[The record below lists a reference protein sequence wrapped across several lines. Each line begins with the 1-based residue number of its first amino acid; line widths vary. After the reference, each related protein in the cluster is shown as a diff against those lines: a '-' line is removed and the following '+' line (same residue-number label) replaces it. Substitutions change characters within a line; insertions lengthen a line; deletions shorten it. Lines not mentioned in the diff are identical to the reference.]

1 MAKFKFTWAHGL
13 MIALGSFM
21 IFILSL
27 IFFSGNMGE
36 MVEEN
41 YYEKTVHYQDD
52 IDAAQRVKTLDKKPE
67 IIEQAN
73 GFLIRFYDQPES
85 GEIWFLRSN
94 NSEEDIKQSLKLNS
108 RNEQLVHAEDL
119 NAGEYEVSIRWK
131 QNGQNY
137 LLKQTVNWK
146 APSS

>member
-21 IFILSL
+21 IFISSL
-27 IFFSGNMGE
+27 VFFAGNMGE
-36 MVEEN
+36 MVDDN

-52 IDAAQRVKTLDKKPE
+52 IDAAKRANSLDKKPE

-73 GFLIRFYDQPES
+73 GYLIRFYEEPQR
-85 GEIWFLRSN
+85 GEVLFLRSN
-94 NSEEDIKQSLKLNS
+94 NSSEDVKQPLKLNS
-108 RNEQLVHAEDL
+108 RKEQLMHATDL
-119 NAGEYEVSIRWK
+119 IKGEYDVSLRWK
-131 QNGQNY
+131 QDGKNY
-137 LLKQTVNWK
+137 LLKQKVNWT

>member
-27 IFFSGNMGE
+27 IFFAGNMGE

-41 YYEKTVHYQDD
+41 YYEKTVHFQED
-52 IDAAQRVKTLDKKPE
+52 IDAAKRANSLEIKPE
-67 IIEQAN
+67 VIQQAN
-73 GFLIRFYDQPES
+73 GYLIRFHDQPES

-94 NSEEDIKQSLKLNS
+94 NSEEDVKQPLNLNT
-108 RNEQLVHAEDL
+108 RKEQLVHALDL
-119 NAGEYEVSIRWK
+119 KNGEYEVSIRWK

>member
-1 MAKFKFTWAHGL
+1 
-13 MIALGSFM
+13 
-21 IFILSL
+21 
-27 IFFSGNMGE
+27 MGE

-41 YYEKTVHYQDD
+41 YYEKTVHYQDE

-94 NSEEDIKQSLKLNS
+94 NSDEDVKQSLKLNS
-108 RNEQLVHAEDL
+108 RKEQLVHALDL
-119 NAGEYEVSIRWK
+119 KNGEYEVSIRWK

>member
-27 IFFSGNMGE
+27 IFFAGNMGE

-41 YYEKTVHYQDD
+41 YYEKTVHYQDE

-94 NSEEDIKQSLKLNS
+94 NSEEDVKQPLNLNT
-108 RNEQLVHAEDL
+108 RKEQLVHALDL
-119 NAGEYEVSIRWK
+119 KNGEYEVSIRWK

>member
-21 IFILSL
+21 IFITSL
-27 IFFSGNMGE
+27 VFFAGNMGE

-41 YYEKTVHYQDD
+41 YYEKTVHFQDD
-52 IDAAQRVKTLDKKPE
+52 IDAAKRANSLEQKPE
-67 IIEQAN
+67 IIQQAN

-94 NSEEDIKQSLKLNS
+94 NSDEDVKQPLKLNS
-108 RNEQLVHAEDL
+108 RKEQLVHSLDL
-119 NAGEYEVSIRWK
+119 KNGEYEVSIRWK
-131 QNGQNY
+131 QNGESY
-137 LLKQTVNWK
+137 LYKQKVNWK

>member
-94 NSEEDIKQSLKLNS
+94 NSEEDVKQSLKLNS

>member
-52 IDAAQRVKTLDKKPE
+52 IDAAQRVKTLEKKPE

-94 NSEEDIKQSLKLNS
+94 NSEEDVKQSLKLNS

>member
-27 IFFSGNMGE
+27 IFFAGNMGE

-41 YYEKTVHYQDD
+41 YYEKTVHYQDE

-94 NSEEDIKQSLKLNS
+94 NSDEDVKQSLKLNT
-108 RNEQLVHAEDL
+108 RKEQLVHALDL
-119 NAGEYEVSIRWK
+119 KNGEYEVSIRWK

>member
-21 IFILSL
+21 VFITSL
-27 IFFSGNMGE
+27 VFFAGNMGE
-36 MVEEN
+36 MVEDN

-52 IDAAQRVKTLDKKPE
+52 IDAAKRTNSLAKKPE
-67 IIEQAN
+67 IIQQAN
-73 GFLIRFYDQPES
+73 GYLIRFYDQPES

-94 NSEEDIKQSLKLNS
+94 NSEEDVKQPLQLNS
-108 RNEQLVHAEDL
+108 RKEQLVHALDL
-119 NAGEYEVSIRWK
+119 KNGEYEVSIRWK

-137 LLKQTVNWK
+137 LLKQEVNWK